1 MPDSFYP
8 SINILLKLESIPDT
22 FEFVKTAL
30 NDATNKLYYKN
41 LQRKDSGK
49 MAYIY
54 I

>member
-8 SINILLKLESIPDT
+8 SINSLLKLESIPDT

-41 LQRKDSGK
+41 LQRNDSGK